1 MYEARSVNK
10 ICLFLSLPLSETVV
24 ILYCNYNKYD
34 DTNVFTLW
42 QVLRDA
48 NQEVPAAMLDF
59 DLNIKRKE
67 HKLYGSFGPRGDAGQ
82 PMKKATKIVFD
93 NDE

>member
-1 MYEARSVNK
+1 MKLGQWIKYAYSYLSPFPRQLLYYIVTTINMM
-10 ICLFLSLPLSETVV
+10 IQMFL
-24 ILYCNYNKYD
+24 
-34 DTNVFTLW
+34 TLW